1 MQEKINKM
9 EKYEFTVDNK
19 ALIELDP
26 NKKYILSIP
35 IALDDGDYTPERLAK
50 LTNDIISTIGNNVV
64 VIPVPYQIITIPDS
78 PEKESKF
85 IW

>member
-1 MQEKINKM
+1 M

-35 IALDDGDYTPERLAK
+35 IALEDCLPERLVK
-50 LTNDIISTIGNNVV
+50 LTDNILGKLGNNVV
-64 VIPVPYQIITIPDS
+64 VILVPYQTTTIPA
-78 PEKESKF
+78 PQVKEDN
-85 IW
+85 

>member
-35 IALDDGDYTPERLAK
+35 IALDDCLPERLAK
-50 LTNDIISTIGNNVV
+50 LTNNIIGTLGNNVV
-64 VIPVPYQIITIPDS
+64 VIPVPYQT
-78 PEKESKF
+78 KTLR
-85 IW
+85 

>member
-1 MQEKINKM
+1 M
-9 EKYEFTVDNK
+9 EKYEFTDNK

-35 IALDDGDYTPERLAK
+35 VGLDDDDYTPERLAK
-50 LTNDIISTIGNNVV
+50 LTNDIISTLGNNVV
-64 VIPVPYQIITIPDS
+64 VIPIPYQTITIPDL

>member
-1 MQEKINKM
+1 M

-35 IALDDGDYTPERLAK
+35 VASDDDDYFPAERITKLA
-50 LTNDIISTIGNNVV
+50 NDILKTLGNNVAI
-64 VIPVPYQIITIPDS
+64 IPIPYQIVTIPD
-78 PEKESKF
+78 PQVKEDN
-85 IW
+85 

>member
-1 MQEKINKM
+1 MQERINKM

-35 IALDDGDYTPERLAK
+35 VALDDGDYLPAERLAK
-50 LTNDIISTIGNNVV
+50 LANNMGNNVV
-64 VIPVPYQIITIPDS
+64 VIPIPYQIVKIPG
-78 PEKESKF
+78 PRVKEDN
-85 IW
+85 

>member
-1 MQEKINKM
+1 M

-35 IALDDGDYTPERLAK
+35 VASDDGDYLPAERLAK
-50 LTNDIISTIGNNVV
+50 LANNMGNNVV
-64 VIPVPYQIITIPDS
+64 VIPIPYQIVTIPG
-78 PEKESKF
+78 PRVKEDN
-85 IW
+85 